1 MSRVTRAVIN
11 LTALKNNLDIVRQ
24 AAPLQK
30 IMAVVKADAYGHGV
44 SRVAKSLSE
53 VLSNDDAFAVAS
65 IDEAIMLRS
74 IGIKHSI
81 VVLEGF
87 NSSKD
92 LSLLQQH
99 NISIVVHHLSQ
110 IILLELNPVE
120 ARNIKIWLKIDTGM
134 HRLGFAPDDV
144 KKMYQRLLATGV
156 DTEINLMTHLANA
169 DDRLDIKSEQ
179 QIEAFNQIV
188 SGNPAE
194 TSLANSAA
202 ILAWPTAHGHWVRPG
217 IMLYG
222 VNPFSEN
229 KETQEVEPD
238 AKSAQGSDSISIKDK
253 SLEKELQPV
262 MTLSASLIAVNKV
275 FKGSAI
281 GYGGAWVC
289 PEDMS
294 VGVVSIGYGDG
305 YPRHAPSGTPVLVNG
320 KRVPLVG
327 RVSMDMLMVDLRGLP
342 NAKVGD
348 EVILWG
354 EGLPV
359 EEIALAADTI
369 GYELLCGVTKRV
381 TFEYSEGDAS

>member
-11 LTALKNNLDIVRQ
+11 LTALKNNLNIVRQ
-24 AAPLQK
+24 AAPAQK

-44 SRVAKSLSE
+44 SRIAKSLSE
-53 VLSNDDAFAVAS
+53 ILSDDDAFAVAS

-87 NSSKD
+87 NSSND
-92 LSLLQQH
+92 LPLLQQH

-110 IILLELNPVE
+110 IILLELNPMD
-120 ARNIKIWLKIDTGM
+120 ARNIKVWLKIDTGM

-144 KKMYQRLLATGV
+144 KKMYQRLLETGV
-156 DTEINLMTHLANA
+156 DTQINLMTHLANA
-169 DDRLDIKSEQ
+169 DDRSDIKSEQ
-179 QIEAFNQIV
+179 QIELFNRIV

-222 VNPFSEN
+222 VNPFSKN
-229 KETQEVEPD
+229 KKTPEVNPD
-238 AKSAQGSDSISIKDK
+238 DESEQGSDSISIKDT

-275 FKGSAI
+275 LKGSAI

-289 PEDMS
+289 PEDMN

-305 YPRHAPSGTPVLVNG
+305 YPRHTPSGTPVLING
-320 KRVPLVG
+320 ERMPLVG
-327 RVSMDMLMVDLRGLP
+327 RVSMDMLMVDLRRQP
-342 NAKVGD
+342 KAKVGD

-381 TFEYSEGDAS
+381 TFEYHDHEE